1 MSQVERSEGWYYT
14 PDGDPRGYIRAHA
27 LKELWFHTGTRCNLS
42 CDFCLE
48 GSSPSDK
55 RLQSPKIEEVIPYI
69 DDAVAMG
76 TEQFSFTGGEPML
89 VKDMVNILAY
99 ASNHAPCLVLT
110 NGTEPLLKRFSA
122 LSALSPKHPISFRIS
137 LDSPD
142 PVIHNQGRGAGQ
154 FEQALIGMRKL
165 HQAGFPISVA
175 RHMKDDE
182 NLEHINQQFSQIF
195 ELNGLPTDLNIVAF
209 PDFLPPGSLP
219 TVPHISEHCMTT
231 YQTEQ
236 QRQAFMCASSRMVL
250 KKDGKMRV
258 YACTLVD
265 DDEEYDLGDQLRPS
279 LDAKISMKHHRCYS
293 CFAFGGELQRNI
305 TSAKSHCLL
314 NSMRHQKADAALYLP
329 YKNVTLKSCGD

>member
-1 MSQVERSEGWYYT
+1 MLKEHRTDSWHYT
-14 PDGDPRGYIRAHA
+14 PDGEPRGYIRSHT

-55 RLQSPKIEEVIPYI
+55 RLQSPKLEEVAPYIEE
-69 DDAVAMG
+69 AVKLG

-89 VKDMVNILAY
+89 VKDIVAILGY
-99 ASNHAPCLVLT
+99 ASKYGPCLVLT
-110 NGTEPLLKRFSA
+110 NGTEPLLKRFDA
-122 LSALSPKHPISFRIS
+122 LKALTTHHPISFRIS

-142 PVIHNQGRGAGQ
+142 PVIHNKGRGEGQ

-165 HQAGFPISVA
+165 YQAGFPISVA
-175 RHMKDDE
+175 RHMKDGEDSAE
-182 NLEHINQQFSQIF
+182 INRQFNQVF

-219 TVPHISEHCMTT
+219 NVPHISENCMTS
-231 YQTEQ
+231 YQTEE
-236 QRQAFMCASSRMVL
+236 QRQSFMCASSRMIL

-265 DDEEYDLGDQLRPS
+265 DDEEYDLGSELNQS
-279 LDAKISMKHHRCYS
+279 LQTKISMKHHRCYS
-293 CFAFGGELQRNI
+293 CFAFG
-305 TSAKSHCLL
+305 A
-314 NSMRHQKADAALYLP
+314 
-329 YKNVTLKSCGD
+329 SCSER